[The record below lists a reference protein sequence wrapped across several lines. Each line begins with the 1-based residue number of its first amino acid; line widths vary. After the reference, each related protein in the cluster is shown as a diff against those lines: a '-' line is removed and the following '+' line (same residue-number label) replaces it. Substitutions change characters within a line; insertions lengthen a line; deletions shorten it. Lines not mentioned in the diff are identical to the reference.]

1 MEIVFFFFFDSV
13 DDDNEEEDEGGEYG
27 RILESTSSSSSSSF
41 PNIMY
46 DGNSNDTILRSNSMG
61 NDAMV
66 VASSAIIKRV
76 AMRSDEVAMLSARST
91 GDNDDEQEVVE
102 LEDDCL
108 LRSSDASL
116 RNLI

>member
-1 MEIVFFFFFDSV
+1 MELVFFFFDSV
-13 DDDNEEEDEGGEYG
+13 DADNEDEDEGGEYG
-27 RILESTSSSSSSSF
+27 RILESTSSSSSSSSF